1 MKRRRSEREEFM
13 AKLGMTT
20 RVILGSALI
29 AATSASAQSPEGFY
43 RGKTITMYI
52 GTGENAG
59 VVGAYPHTIA
69 QVIRRYIPGNPTVV
83 VTNMPGAGGI
93 KLANFIQSVAPQDGT
108 HWAFITRGFVLAPLL
123 KAPGAQ
129 YDPTKFNWI
138 GSPSRS
144 ASVGGVWTANTDV
157 RTIEDA
163 MRKEVVI
170 GATAP
175 SQDTAIFPNALNKLI
190 GTRFKVI
197 TGYSSVPAIDLALQ
211 KGELDGKVGFAYS
224 LLTSGAN
231 ATWLPEG
238 KFKIL
243 IQLGLAKAKD
253 ISPDVP
259 LALDFAKNADDR
271 AALEILCAPSAMGYP
286 SFMGPGVPPD
296 RVSAIRNAY
305 AQVLKDPQFI
315 ELAARQQLDIDYVP
329 PAEIEQTVRNLYAAQ
344 PAAVERVMRMVPNG

>member
-1 MKRRRSEREEFM
+1 MGIGGLM
-13 AKLGMTT
+13 IVA
-20 RVILGSALI
+20 GSALVA
-29 AATSASAQSPEGFY
+29 AATAASAQAPETFY

-69 QVIRRYIPGNPTVV
+69 QVIRKYIPGNPNVV

-129 YDPTKFNWI
+129 FDPTSFAWI

-144 ASVGGVWTANTDV
+144 VSVGGVWTANTDV

-190 GTRFKVI
+190 GTKFKVI
-197 TGYSSVPAIDLALQ
+197 TGYASVPAIDLALQ

-231 ATWLPEG
+231 ANWLAEG
-238 KFKIL
+238 KFKVL
-243 IQLGLAKAKD
+243 IQLGLEKAKD

-259 LALDFAKNADDR
+259 LALDYAKSPEDR
-271 AALEILCAPSAMGYP
+271 AVLEILCAPSAMGYP
-286 SFMGPGVPPD
+286 SFMGAGVPSD
-296 RVSAIRNAY
+296 RILAIRKAY
-305 AQVLKDPQFI
+305 EDALKDPQFV
-315 ELAARQQLDIDYVP
+315 ELAARQQLDIDYVSP
-329 PAEIEQTVRNLYAAQ
+329 MEIETTVRKLYQAS
-344 PAAVERVMRMVPNG
+344 PAAIERVMQIAPNG

>member
-1 MKRRRSEREEFM
+1 M
-13 AKLGMTT
+13 ARFFT
-20 RVILGSALI
+20 RLLIGSMLAGF
-29 AATSASAQSPEGFY
+29 ATSASAQTPEAFY
-43 RGKTITMYI
+43 RGKTVTMYI

-69 QVIRRYIPGNPTVV
+69 QVIRKYIPGNPNVV

-93 KLANFIQSVAPQDGT
+93 KLANYIQSVAPQDGT

-129 YDPTKFNWI
+129 FDPTKFNWI

-144 ASVGGVWTANTDV
+144 PSVGGVWTANTDV
-157 RTIEDA
+157 RTIGDA

-175 SQDTAIFPNALNKLI
+175 SQDTAIFPNALNRPI
-190 GTRFKVI
+190 GTKFKVI
-197 TGYSSVPAIDLALQ
+197 TGYASVPAIDLALQ

-224 LLTSGAN
+224 LLTSGSN
-231 ATWLPEG
+231 ADWLPDG

-243 IQLGLAKAKD
+243 VQLGLEKAKG

-259 LALDFAKNADDR
+259 LALDLAKTAEDR
-271 AALEILCAPSAMGYP
+271 AVLEILCAPGAMGYP
-286 SFMGPGVPPD
+286 SFMGPGVPAD
-296 RVSAIRNAY
+296 RLWAVRKAY
-305 AQVLKDPQFI
+305 EDALKDPQFL
-315 ELAARQQLDIDYVP
+315 ELAARQQLEIDYVSP
-329 PAEIEQTVRNLYAAQ
+329 RELEKTVRTLYEAPPSAI
-344 PAAVERVMRMVPNG
+344 ERVMQMIPNG